1 MAFSA
6 IKGQDKPIEIIKAFI
21 KNSRFEGGYLFT
33 GPEGVGKMMAARAL
47 AKSLNCSASLS
58 ADSCEEC
65 PSCKKIENN
74 QHPDVHI
81 ISGEESQ
88 IKIEAIR
95 HLQKD
100 MSLRPYEGES
110 KVFIIDNA
118 HTLTPE
124 ASNCLLK
131 ILEEPPKKSL
141 LILISDKPGLLFK
154 TVISRCKIIKFQPLQ
169 RHELESILKKDYN
182 LEDELA
188 HFLAYFSEGRLG
200 RALKLKDEDIF
211 FRKNDVIDKFVLSA
225 NSGVEGFPAQK
236 REDVRSLL
244 NILATWFRDIYL
256 LKTGSPEQD
265 LINFD
270 RRKELMKSLERFS
283 FPDLDTILNN
293 ISTAI
298 SCLEQNVNTRLLLYN
313 LKVGLW
319 KV

>member
-6 IKGQDKPIEIIKAFI
+6 IKGQDRPVEIIKTYI
-21 KNSRFEGGYLFT
+21 ENSRFEGGYLFA
-33 GPEGVGKMMAARAL
+33 GPEGVGKMMAALAL
-47 AKSLNCSASLS
+47 AKALNCSVSVT
-58 ADSCEEC
+58 ADCCEEC

-88 IKIEAIR
+88 VKIEAVR
-95 HLQKD
+95 QLKKE
-100 MSLRPYEGES
+100 MSLRPYEGEY

-141 LILISDKPGLLFK
+141 LILITDKPGLLFK
-154 TVISRCKIIKFQPLQ
+154 TVISRCKVIKFLPLQ
-169 RHELESILKKDYN
+169 RQELEAILSKDYK
-182 LEDELA
+182 LESDFA

-200 RALKLKDEDIF
+200 RALSLKDDDIF
-211 FRKNDVIDKFVLSA
+211 SRKNNIIDKFVLS
-225 NSGVEGFPAQK
+225 NKSGVEGFPAQK

-256 LKTGSPEQD
+256 LKVGRPEQEI
-265 LINFD
+265 INFD
-270 RRKELMKSLERFS
+270 RREELFSSLERFS
-283 FPDLDTILNN
+283 FFDLDTILNN

-298 SCLEQNVNTRLLLYN
+298 LCLEQNVNTRLLLYN